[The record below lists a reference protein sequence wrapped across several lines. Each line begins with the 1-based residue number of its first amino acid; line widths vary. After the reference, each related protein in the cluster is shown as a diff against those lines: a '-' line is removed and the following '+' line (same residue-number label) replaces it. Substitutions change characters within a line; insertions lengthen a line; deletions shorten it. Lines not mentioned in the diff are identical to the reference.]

1 MSTSSNGL
9 APLPQATRP
18 NVIILTSGLS
28 GSSVLTGL
36 IARQNYWTGV
46 DTMKK
51 EYDTFENI
59 DLVRLN
65 KRLIAEV
72 GFSGPYTM
80 EFHQE
85 PLDRI
90 AALNPAVNG
99 TPYREFL
106 GECERHEPW
115 IWKDP
120 RLWLTIR
127 YWNRLLD
134 WNRCKAIVLT
144 RDLRH
149 HWVSMTLRRQIQ
161 SFAAMKRYETSIERS
176 LLQFVDSGGIDVLRL
191 SFEDLI
197 ATPDKTLD
205 RLNRHIGSNLTVS
218 DLKAIYRGELYQ
230 APRNSVRDFVTAG
243 LIYAKNRSERWDLR
257 EGKT

>member
-1 MSTSSNGL
+1 M
-9 APLPQATRP
+9 
-18 NVIILTSGLS
+18 
-28 GSSVLTGL
+28 LTGL

-46 DTMKK
+46 DTVKK

-106 GECERHEPW
+106 GECGRREPW

-134 WNRCKAIVLT
+134 WSRCKAIVLT

-176 LLQFVDSGGIDVLRL
+176 LLQFVDSGGIDRYDSALRI
-191 SFEDLI
+191 SS
-197 ATPDKTLD
+197 PHRK
-205 RLNRHIGSNLTVS
+205 RRS
-218 DLKAIYRGELYQ
+218 
-230 APRNSVRDFVTAG
+230 TA
-243 LIYAKNRSERWDLR
+243 
-257 EGKT
+257 

>member
-1 MSTSSNGL
+1 MSTSPNRL
-9 APLPQATRP
+9 EPLSQARKS

-28 GSSVLTGL
+28 GSSVLAGL
-36 IARQNYWTGV
+36 IARQTYWTGV
-46 DTMKK
+46 DTFKK

-59 DLVRLN
+59 DLVNLN
-65 KRLIAEV
+65 KRLIAEA
-72 GFSGPYTM
+72 GFSGRYDM

-85 PLDRI
+85 PLDHV
-90 AALNPAVNG
+90 ATLDPAVNG
-99 TPYREFL
+99 TPYRRFL
-106 GECERHEPW
+106 AECGRHEPW

-127 YWNRLLD
+127 YWNHLLD
-134 WNRCKAIVLT
+134 WKHCKAIMLT

-176 LLQFVDSGGIDVLRL
+176 LLQFADSNGIDLLRL

-197 ATPDKTLD
+197 ATPEKTLD
-205 RLNRHIGSNLTVS
+205 RLNRHVGCGLTVN
-218 DLKAIYRGELYQ
+218 DLRAIYRGELYQ
-230 APRNSVRDFVTAG
+230 APRDSMRDFITAI
-243 LIYAKNRSERWDLR
+243 LIYAKNRSERWDLK
-257 EGKT
+257 ETNT